1 MPAPIKKGP
10 QSGPFLTTCL
20 YGEANYPPD
29 EDEELLDDEEP
40 EELEELEE
48 FTSSPPGQNS

>member
-10 QSGPFLTTCL
+10 QSGPFLTTSL
-20 YGEANYPPD
+20 YGEADYPPD

-40 EELEELEE
+40 EELDVP
-48 FTSSPPGQNS
+48 TSSPPGQNS